1 MKLINNK
8 ILFKT
13 ILLIFCVILVYAY
26 LNFLNPNKINQFLLL
41 VFYLVIFVTTYLF
54 CYLVLYFLKQL
65 QFFHLIS
72 LNENVGALFLSVLTI
87 VLLALNSVGQFTWVN
102 FFLLIFFGI
111 LLLTY
116 ISINRSD

>member
-72 LNENVGALFLSVLTI
+72 LNENVGALFLSVLAI